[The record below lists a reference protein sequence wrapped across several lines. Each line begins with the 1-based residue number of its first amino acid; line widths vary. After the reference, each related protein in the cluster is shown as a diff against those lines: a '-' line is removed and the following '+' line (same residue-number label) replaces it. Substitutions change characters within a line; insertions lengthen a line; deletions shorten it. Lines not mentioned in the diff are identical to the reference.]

1 LTIKSKYDIIKEKE
15 KEKIMKTNLENII
28 KELDKALTE
37 NSELIFTISQELE
50 NKWENENL
58 QRQHKKLETRHKKL
72 YEMLISAK
80 KLLKG
85 LEY

>member
-1 LTIKSKYDIIKEKE
+1 MI
-15 KEKIMKTNLENII
+15 KTNLENII

-37 NSELIFTISQELE
+37 SSELIFTNDSEQE
-50 NKWENENL
+50 NNDSENL
-58 QRQHKKLETRHKKL
+58 KQQGKKLEAQHKKL
-72 YEMLISAK
+72 YEMLIIAK

>member
-1 LTIKSKYDIIKEKE
+1 MI
-15 KEKIMKTNLENII
+15 KTNLENII

-37 NSELIFTISQELE
+37 SSELIFTNDSEQE
-50 NKWENENL
+50 NNDKENL
-58 QRQHKKLETRHKKL
+58 KRQGKKLEAQHKKL
-72 YEMLISAK
+72 YEMLIIAK

>member
-1 LTIKSKYDIIKEKE
+1 MIKQ
-15 KEKIMKTNLENII
+15 NLENII

-37 NSELIFTISQELE
+37 NSELIYTNDFQQE
-50 NKWENENL
+50 NNDSENL
-58 QRQHKKLETRHKKL
+58 KHEGKKLETRHKKL